1 MRPENTFAERP
12 DRDVLVGTIGRLRM
26 PTAIAFVVV
35 VVGREVLNRTADVG
49 ADAIVGRNEE
59 SISVGAKPNLVVVVP
74 SRSRWFEIEF
84 NSESKLLDSEL

>member
-35 VVGREVLNRTADVG
+35 VGREVLNRTADVG
-49 ADAIVGRNEE
+49 ADVIVGRNEE
-59 SISVGAKPNLVVVVP
+59 SISVGAKPKLFVVVP
-74 SRSRWFEIEF
+74 S
-84 NSESKLLDSEL
+84 

>member
-35 VVGREVLNRTADVG
+35 VVGREVLNQTAVD
-49 ADAIVGRNEE
+49 AEAIVGRNEE
-59 SISVGAKPNLVVVVP
+59 SISVGTKPNLIVVVP
-74 SRSRWFEIEF
+74 SRSQ
-84 NSESKLLDSEL
+84 LV